1 MKTKF
6 LLAIFGAAMLAA
18 GCVNTV
24 DGRKTAAVP
33 FLKDEVSGRYQ
44 RPVQQVYDAAK
55 TVISR
60 NGQIVAET
68 RLYSATNTVQNV
80 LAIEGRVNQRNVWVR
95 VEAVKAD
102 LTEITVQARTRGG
115 GRDLEL
121 THELEKEVA
130 LELVR

>member
-1 MKTKF
+1 MIT
-6 LLAIFGAAMLAA
+6 A
-18 GCVNTV
+18 GCVSTV

-60 NGQIVAET
+60 NGQIVSET
-68 RLYSATNTVQNV
+68 TLHSATNNVQNV